1 MNELEKTVPEN
12 GNVELPNATQA
23 PTSSVNAEATETKP
37 TEAAADAKPAEA
49 TEVATSITVNDE
61 AVATPVPSALNA
73 IEAEEAPVKP
83 EDDGKKGVDTARYHE
98 MNKSE
103 LVDTLALIVQNEE
116 ADRHKEVA
124 VIKQVFY
131 QLRNAELEAEA
142 LKFAEEAQPGDT
154 FVSSTDAEEIRFKDL
169 LAAFRELRN
178 KYLAAEEERR
188 QANLIKKNEII
199 DKLKQIAADIDNIN
213 LHIPEVRQ
221 LQEDFKAIT
230 DIPAGAVND
239 SWKNYQTVVEQIF
252 DCLKMN
258 KELRDLDFKK
268 NLEIK
273 KDLIAQAKLL
283 TEEEDVIEAFKKL
296 QVLHDLWR
304 ETGPVAKEYREE
316 IWDEFKALST
326 IVNKRHQ
333 DYFEARKQTEQ
344 ANEVAKTALCEEIEK
359 IQIDELKTFAA
370 FDEATTKIKEL
381 QSKWK
386 ELGFASRKAN
396 NALFARFRKAADE
409 FFARKAEFFANT
421 KAELQANLEKKIA
434 LCEKAE
440 SLKDSTDF
448 KKTADAIVALQAEWK
463 TIGSVPRKQ
472 SDSVWQRFMAACN
485 HFFDAR
491 KKDLAGRRQEENENL
506 AAKRL
511 VIEALKAIPSDA
523 QRSQVIEVLKE
534 QQARWNAIGHVPFKV
549 KDKLYEEYRA
559 TLAAVRENFDLRE
572 SRARMNRF
580 EEQLN
585 NLNGDGRKINR
596 ERDRLNRALEQ
607 KKNELK
613 TFENNLGFFNVKS
626 KEGSSMVL
634 QMEHRIQRIK
644 DEIKE
649 LENKINLVDQTKKD
663 QAEKKE
669 VTPADATNNEAEA

>member
-1 MNELEKTVPEN
+1 MNELEKTVPET
-12 GNVELPNATQA
+12 GNVVTPNAEQA
-23 PTSSVNAEATETKP
+23 TTSSAQTEATETVT
-37 TEAAADAKPAEA
+37 TESTTA
-49 TEVATSITVNDE
+49 DE
-61 AVATPVPSALNA
+61 AVATPVPEALKA
-73 IEAEEAPVKP
+73 IESEEALDEKANS
-83 EDDGKKGVDTARYHE
+83 GKKAGDTAKYFD
-98 MNKSE
+98 MSKSE
-103 LVDTLALIVQNEE
+103 LADTLALIVQNKE

-124 VIKQVFY
+124 VIKQAFY

-142 LKFAEEAQPGDT
+142 IKFAEEAQPGDT
-154 FVSSTDAEEIRFKDL
+154 FVSTTDAEEIRLKDL
-169 LAAFRELRN
+169 LAAFREMRN
-178 KYLAAEEERR
+178 EYLAAEEERR
-188 QANLIKKNEII
+188 MANLAKKNQII
-199 DKLKQIAADIDNIN
+199 DKLKEIAADIDNIN

-221 LQEDFKAIT
+221 LQDDFKAIT
-230 DIPAGAVND
+230 DIPAGAVNE
-239 SWKNYQTVVEQIF
+239 SWKNFQTVVEQIF

-273 KDLIAQAKLL
+273 NDLIAQAQLL
-283 TEEEDVIEAFKKL
+283 TEEEDVIDAFKKL

-316 IWDEFKALST
+316 IWDKFKALST
-326 IVNKRHQ
+326 IINKRHQ

-344 ANEVAKTALCEEIEK
+344 ANEAAKIALCEEIEK
-359 IQIDELKTFAA
+359 IQLDELKTFAA
-370 FDEATTKIKEL
+370 YDEATTKIKEL
-381 QSKWK
+381 QAKWK
-386 ELGFASRKAN
+386 ELGYASRKAN
-396 NALFARFRKAADE
+396 NQLFARFRKVADD
-409 FFARKAEFFANT
+409 FFARKTEFFANT
-421 KAELQANLEKKIA
+421 KAELQSNLEKKIA

-440 SLKDSTDF
+440 ALKDSTDF
-448 KKTADAIVALQAEWK
+448 KKTAEAIVALQAEWK
-463 TIGSVPRKQ
+463 TIGSVPRKH

-485 HFFDAR
+485 HFFDIR

-506 AAKRL
+506 ASKRL

-523 QRSQVIEVLKE
+523 QRSQVIDALKE
-534 QQARWNAIGHVPFKV
+534 QQARWNSIGHVPYKV

-585 NLNGDGRKINR
+585 NLGGDGRKMNR
-596 ERDRLNRALEQ
+596 ERDRLSRALEQ

-626 KEGSSMVL
+626 KEGSSMVQ

-644 DEIKE
+644 DDIKE
-649 LENKINLVDQTKKD
+649 IENKIKLVDQTKKE
-663 QAEKKE
+663 QTGKA
-669 VTPADATNNEAEA
+669 ADAATENSEPATEA

>member
-1 MNELEKTVPEN
+1 MNELEKTISTP
-12 GNVELPNATQA
+12 GNVETPNAEQA
-23 PTSSVNAEATETKP
+23 STSSAQTEATETAATTTEVVTEQ
-37 TEAAADAKPAEA
+37 TEADATVASAATDAAETA
-49 TEVATSITVNDE
+49 SDTLE
-61 AVATPVPSALNA
+61 A
-73 IEAEEAPVKP
+73 IESEELPETAEE
-83 EDDGKKGVDTARYHE
+83 DGKNVADTAKYHE
-98 MNKSE
+98 MGKSE
-103 LVDTLALIVQNEE
+103 LVDSLALIVQNKE
-116 ADRHKEVA
+116 ANRHKEVA

-131 QLRNAELEAEA
+131 QLRNAELESEA
-142 LKFAEEAQPGDT
+142 LKFAEEAQPGDS
-154 FVSSTDAEEIRFKDL
+154 FVSSTDPEEIRLKDL

-178 KYLAAEEERR
+178 EYLAAEEERR

-199 DKLKQIAADIDNIN
+199 SKLKEIAADIDNIN

-283 TEEEDVIEAFKKL
+283 TEEEDVIDAFKKL

-326 IVNKRHQ
+326 IINKRHQ
-333 DYFEARKQTEQ
+333 DFFEARKQTEQ
-344 ANEVAKTALCEEIEK
+344 ANEAAKTALCEEIEK

-370 FDEATTKIKEL
+370 FDEATAKIKEL
-381 QSKWK
+381 QAQWK

-396 NALFARFRKAADE
+396 NALFARFRKVADD

-440 SLKDSTDF
+440 ALKDSTDF
-448 KKTADAIVALQAEWK
+448 KKTAEAIVALQAEWK

-549 KDKLYEEYRA
+549 KDKLYDEYRA
-559 TLAAVRENFDLRE
+559 TLASVRENFDLRE

-580 EEQLN
+580 EEQLT
-585 NLNGDGRKINR
+585 NLNGDGRMINR
-596 ERDRLNRALEQ
+596 ERDRLTRALEQ

-613 TFENNLGFFNVKS
+613 TFENNLGFFSVKS
-626 KEGSSMVL
+626 KAGSSML
-634 QMEHRIQRIK
+634 QQMEHRIQRIK

-649 LENKINLVDQTKKD
+649 LENKIKLVDQTKKE
-663 QAEKKE
+663 QSEK
-669 VTPADATNNEAEA
+669 PQSAATTEDEAK